1 MKINWKVR
9 RENILFIAQIVISI
23 FTPILAYFGMNL
35 EDLTTWA
42 SIGTLLWQAIQNP
55 VVVLAVGVSV
65 FNAITDPTTDGI
77 GDSQRAL
84 SYVKP
89 GVPKNTDTTEQ

>member
-9 RENILFIAQIVISI
+9 KENIVFIAQIVLSI
-23 FTPILAYFGMNL
+23 FTPILAYFGMNF

-55 VVVLAVGVSV
+55 VVVLSVGVSL
-65 FNAITDPTTDGI
+65 FNAITDPTTQGI
-77 GDSQRAL
+77 GDSARAL
-84 SYVKP
+84 TYTKP
-89 GVPKNTDTTEQ
+89 SK